1 VQPMLRDALLAQRGG
16 LIGWLRSILGI
27 GIRAYFAWRFKPG
40 AAAWWA
46 IAALALVLFIA
57 TRTLPA
63 AVRPL

>member
-1 VQPMLRDALLAQRGG
+1 MLLDASLAQGGG

-27 GIRAYFAWRFKPG
+27 VIGAYFAWRFKPG

-46 IAALALVLFIA
+46 ITALALVLFIA
-57 TRTLPA
+57 ARTLPA